1 VWGGGA
7 GGGGFVDTLARRVGD
22 LIAGV
27 FLSWFLLGFIFILF
41 ILFYF
46 YFYYFKKNLWLVNM
60 EPQGFNFFQLFKM
73 EILAINVEIFRN
85 IFFMEK
91 F

>member
-41 ILFYF
+41 YLFYF
-46 YFYYFKKNLWLVNM
+46 YFYYLKKIFGWSTWNPKDLIFSNYLKWKFWL
-60 EPQGFNFFQLFKM
+60 
-73 EILAINVEIFRN
+73 
-85 IFFMEK
+85 
-91 F
+91 